1 MTKSTQNPPPRK
13 FELLSDDED
22 YQITL
27 AAMSDPDNPP
37 LTDADFESM
46 EKHAA
51 LVAPLSKPGHGQAKK
66 QTEL

>member
-1 MTKSTQNPPPRK
+1 MTKSTQNPPLRK
-13 FELLSDDED
+13 YELLTDEED